1 MSHPRIRRLL
11 VSAAAIGGAALLAL
25 PGPAVSAEMTR
36 CHLSY
41 DLEGWSVLY
50 KTSRGQGH
58 ITCKNGQS
66 ADVKIV
72 THGGGATL
80 GRIRVVD
87 GGGSFSAVENIA
99 ELYGSYAEATVHAG
113 AGGAADARV
122 MMKGNVSLSL
132 SGTGQGIN
140 LGLAFGSFR
149 IDPR

>member
-1 MSHPRIRRLL
+1 MCHPRIRPLL
-11 VSAAAIGGAALLAL
+11 VLAAAIWGAALLAL
-25 PGPAVSAEMTR
+25 PGPAVSAEMTQ

-41 DLEGWSVLY
+41 DIEGWSILY
-50 KTSRGQGH
+50 KTSRGQGR

-87 GGGSFSAVENIA
+87 GGGSFSSVEDISD
-99 ELYGSYAEATVHAG
+99 LYGSYAEATVHAG
-113 AGGAADARV
+113 VGAAADARV
-122 MMKGNVSLSL
+122 MMKGNVNLSL

-149 IDPR
+149 IEPR

>member
-1 MSHPRIRRLL
+1 MCHPRIRPLL
-11 VSAAAIGGAALLAL
+11 VLAAAIWGAALLAL
-25 PGPAVSAEMTR
+25 PGPAVSAEMTQ

-41 DLEGWSVLY
+41 DLEGWSIVY
-50 KTSRGQGH
+50 KTSRGQGR

-87 GGGSFSAVENIA
+87 GGGSFSSVEDISD
-99 ELYGSYAEATVHAG
+99 LYGSYAEAMVHAG
-113 AGGAADARV
+113 VGAAADARV
-122 MMKGNVSLSL
+122 MMKGNVNLSL

-149 IDPR
+149 IEPR